1 MATVCAFTTLW
12 VEGAP
17 VALVRAAIADGR
29 DREIVVRQALDV
41 GAAIMLHGA
50 AKGTVDAVAAEV
62 DRLLA
67 LLSERSSRIEA
78 LSRMRAQVSAAVGL
92 GFEQSIGPQ
101 LDKCF
106 APFEDELEATGTT
119 PGIADEKVGDFVVT
133 LNPRDTGGRDR
144 RIVFELKKRKTRASC
159 RAAWQSL
166 TVPCSTVVLRW
177 RSWSSLIRHSRP
189 YRAAPSGRST
199 ATGCWSY
206 GIPTANPAATYR
218 SKSPPRSPGP
228 SLSHRNVTT

>member
-41 GAAIMLHGA
+41 GAAIMLHGV
-50 AKGTVDAVAAEV
+50 AKGTVDAV

-119 PGIADEKVGDFVVT
+119 PGIADEKVGTSSSPST
-133 LNPRDTGGRDR
+133 LA
-144 RIVFELKKRKTRASC
+144 TRA
-159 RAAWQSL
+159 
-166 TVPCSTVVLRW
+166 
-177 RSWSSLIRHSRP
+177 
-189 YRAAPSGRST
+189 G
-199 ATGCWSY
+199 
-206 GIPTANPAATYR
+206 
-218 SKSPPRSPGP
+218 
-228 SLSHRNVTT
+228 VTDA